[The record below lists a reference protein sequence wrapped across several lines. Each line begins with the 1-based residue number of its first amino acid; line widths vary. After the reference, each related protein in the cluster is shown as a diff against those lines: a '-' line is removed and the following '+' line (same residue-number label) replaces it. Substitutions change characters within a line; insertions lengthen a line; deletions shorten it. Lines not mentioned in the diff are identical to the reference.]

1 MIGIAGRSIRGL
13 IAALAFAAGMSA
25 DVLAQ
30 AYPNK
35 PIRMIVPYPPGGGL
49 TPTARLIG
57 QKLTESW
64 GQQVLVDNRAGANTV
79 IGTEAVAKAAP
90 DGYTLLF
97 QANSHLL
104 TPLLLPTPYDAVR
117 DFSPI
122 ATLTVSEFGLVV
134 HPSVRAGNLQELI
147 ALAKAQ
153 PGQLNYATPGSGN
166 VTHMAIELVI
176 LMAGIKMQQV
186 PYKGSGPA
194 MTDLL
199 GGQVQVY
206 MGVSANVIPHVRTG
220 KLTGIAVSGERRL
233 RSLPQVP
240 TLAEAGLPAFKLNAW
255 SGIFSPAGTPKAI
268 VDKLAM
274 EINKAV
280 ATVDFKEK
288 IAEQA
293 LDPFISTT
301 EQFAALIKSDTA
313 NFVNVIKNANIKLEQ

>member
-1 MIGIAGRSIRGL
+1 MFAMTSKRVPVLVTGL
-13 IAALAFAAGMSA
+13 VLLCALQT

-35 PIRMIVPYPPGGGL
+35 PIRLVVPYPPGGGL

-64 GQQVLVDNRAGANTV
+64 GQQVLVDNRAGGNTV

-104 TPLLLPTPYDAVR
+104 TPLLLPTPYDPIK

-134 HPSVRAGNLQELI
+134 HPSVRAANLQELV
-147 ALAKAQ
+147 ALAKAR

-176 LMAGIKMQQV
+176 LMTGIKMLQV

-199 GGQVQVY
+199 GGQVEVY

-233 RSLPQVP
+233 RSMPQVP
-240 TLAEAGLPAFKLNAW
+240 TLAEAGLPAFKLTAW
-255 SGIFSPAGTPKAI
+255 TGFFSPAGTPRAI
-268 VDKLAM
+268 IDKVAL
-274 EINKAV
+274 ETNKVV
-280 ATVDFKEK
+280 ATADFREK

-293 LDPFISTT
+293 LDPFILTT

-313 NFVNVIKNANIKLEQ
+313 NFVEVIKNANIKLEQ

>member
-1 MIGIAGRSIRGL
+1 MLVTGL
-13 IAALAFAAGMSA
+13 VLLCALQT

-35 PIRMIVPYPPGGGL
+35 PIRLVVPYPPGGGL

-64 GQQVLVDNRAGANTV
+64 GQQVLVDNRAGGNTV

-104 TPLLLPTPYDAVR
+104 TPLLLPTPYDPIK

-134 HPSVRAGNLQELI
+134 HPSVRAANLQELV
-147 ALAKAQ
+147 ALAKAR

-176 LMAGIKMQQV
+176 LMTGIKMLQV

-199 GGQVQVY
+199 GGQVEVY

-233 RSLPQVP
+233 RSMPQVP
-240 TLAEAGLPAFKLNAW
+240 TLAEAGLPAFKLTAW
-255 SGIFSPAGTPKAI
+255 TGFFSPAGTPRAI
-268 VDKLAM
+268 IDKVAL
-274 EINKAV
+274 ETNKVV
-280 ATVDFKEK
+280 ATADFREK

-293 LDPFISTT
+293 LDPFILTT

-313 NFVNVIKNANIKLEQ
+313 NFVEVIKNANIKLEQ

>member
-1 MIGIAGRSIRGL
+1 MFAMTSKTVPAL
-13 IAALAFAAGMSA
+13 AAALALLGVMQT

-30 AYPNK
+30 TYPNK
-35 PIRMIVPYPPGGGL
+35 PIRLIVPYPPGGGL

-79 IGTEAVAKAAP
+79 IGTEAVAKALP

-104 TPLLLPTPYDAVR
+104 TPLLLPTPYDPIR

-134 HPSVRAGNLQELI
+134 NPSVRAGNLQELV
-147 ALAKAQ
+147 ALAKAR

-176 LMAGIKMQQV
+176 LMTGIKMLQV

-199 GGQVQVY
+199 GGQVEVY
-206 MGVSANVIPHVRTG
+206 MGVSANVIPHVRSG
-220 KLTGIAVSGERRL
+220 KLTGIAVSGDRRL
-233 RSLPQVP
+233 RSMPQVP
-240 TLAEAGLPAFKLNAW
+240 TLAEAGLPAFKLTAW
-255 SGIFSPAGTPKAI
+255 TGFFSPAGTPRAI
-268 VDKLAM
+268 IDKLAL
-274 EINKAV
+274 ETNKVV
-280 ATVDFKEK
+280 ATADFREK

-293 LDPFISTT
+293 LDPFILTT

-313 NFVNVIKNANIKLEQ
+313 NFVEVIKNSNIKLEQ